1 MTDKVKILD
10 NIKYN
15 VEWEQ
20 STKTVYI
27 EPPVK
32 VRDLEQIE
40 VMLLSSG
47 YVYKNII
54 IEPKAK
60 RMIYELDSKTIN

>member
-1 MTDKVKILD
+1 MTDKVRILK
-10 NIKYN
+10 NTKYN
-15 VEWEQ
+15 IWWEE

-27 EPPVK
+27 EAPVK
-32 VRDLEQIE
+32 VRHLEQIE

-54 IEPKAK
+54 IESIAK
-60 RMIYELDSKTIN
+60 RADANKYEYRYI